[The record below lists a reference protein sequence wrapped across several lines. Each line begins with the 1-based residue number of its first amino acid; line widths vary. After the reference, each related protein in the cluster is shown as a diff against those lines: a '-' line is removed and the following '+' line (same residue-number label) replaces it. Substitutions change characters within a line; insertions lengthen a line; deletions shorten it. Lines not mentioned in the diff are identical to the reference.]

1 MIRVGHFRHLYF
13 LKYLKNKEILFLYL
27 LSLIFIFVISLRL
40 VNGTGFFWFVLY
52 LAQCPTMPC
61 HNCVKHRDLIKHL
74 YHDSQKD
81 EEDLKIL
88 RNGFMIST
96 ARLATIGY
104 LHRLERAAS
113 VAIIFSIVP
122 NTG

>member
-1 MIRVGHFRHLYF
+1 
-13 LKYLKNKEILFLYL
+13 
-27 LSLIFIFVISLRL
+27 
-40 VNGTGFFWFVLY
+40 
-52 LAQCPTMPC
+52 MPC

-122 NTG
+122 NTGRSTLVYRGTATRWDEPGITNSGPANGKML